1 MVLLLL
7 FPRQFCGGKL
17 YQVSFLPDPELILNK
32 DPFDRLLIAQADIE
46 KAILVSK
53 DKIFTE
59 YEIKVVW

>member
-1 MVLLLL
+1 M
-7 FPRQFCGGKL
+7 
-17 YQVSFLPDPELILNK
+17 
-32 DPFDRLLIAQADIE
+32 LIAQADIE